1 MAQTSLPVESTHNSR
16 SAALGAVATG
26 SCELENPRM
35 APDAVVVLSHIST
48 VKLSGLLYSVVV
60 SAHPVEPSVVIAWLP
75 SGPAAWYVTP

>member
-1 MAQTSLPVESTHNSR
+1 M
-16 SAALGAVATG
+16 G

-48 VKLSGLLYSVVV
+48 VKFSGLLYSVVV
-60 SAHPVEPSVVIAWLP
+60 SAQPVEPSVVIAWEP

>member
-1 MAQTSLPVESTHNSR
+1 
-16 SAALGAVATG
+16 
-26 SCELENPRM
+26 M